1 METTKKEL
9 IQRYQE
15 KQENKYDRYLE
26 ISERSKKESIAKQE
40 SSNSMLSG
48 IPMGQPILVG
58 HHSENAHR
66 NLLKRSW
73 NAMDKSVELSQ
84 KSEYYAEKAE
94 STKNNNS
101 ISSDNPEAIDLLK
114 EKLEKLELERTKI
127 KEFNKKA
134 RKEKKDTHPTWVLS
148 NLSQNI
154 SSVKKRIE
162 HLGRLNS
169 IEETEEKINGVVLKV
184 NKEDNRVQLFFDG
197 KPEEEIRTKLKRNG
211 FRWSPY
217 NGCWQRQLNAW
228 AIKLSRDLL
237 NESKGGSE

>member
-1 METTKKEL
+1 METTKQEL
-9 IQRYQE
+9 IQRYKE

-26 ISERSKKESIAKQE
+26 ISERAGKESIAKQE
-40 SSNSMLSG
+40 SSNSMLSC
-48 IPMGQPILVG
+48 IPMGQPVLVG

-73 NAMDKSVELSQ
+73 NAMDKSVELASKSQ
-84 KSEYYAEKAE
+84 HYADKAE
-94 STKNNNS
+94 ATLNNNS
-101 ISSDNPEAIDLLK
+101 ISSDNPEAVDLLK
-114 EKLEKLELERTKI
+114 EKLDKLELERTKI

-134 RKEKKDTHPTWVLS
+134 RKEKRDSCPAYMLA

-154 SSVKKRIE
+154 SSVKKRIV
-162 HLGRLNS
+162 HLGRLDS
-169 IEETEEKINGVVLKV
+169 IEETEETINGVVLKV

-197 KPEEEIRTKLKRNG
+197 KPEEEVRTKLKRNG

-217 NGCWQRQLNAW
+217 NSCWQRQLSAW

-237 NESKGGSE
+237 NELKGGPN

>member
-1 METTKKEL
+1 MTKQEL
-9 IQRYQE
+9 IQRYKE
-15 KQENKYDRYLE
+15 KQENKCERYLE
-26 ISERSKKESIAKQE
+26 ISERAMKESISKQE
-40 SSNSMLSG
+40 SSNSMLSV

-84 KSEYYAEKAE
+84 KSEYYKEKAE
-94 STKNNNS
+94 ATQNNNS

-114 EKLEKLELERTKI
+114 EKLDKLELERTKI

-134 RKEKKDTHPTWVLS
+134 RKEKRDSCPAYMLA

-154 SSVKKRIE
+154 SSVKKRIV
-162 HLGRLNS
+162 HLGRLDS
-169 IEETEEKINGVVLKV
+169 IEETEETINGVVLKV
-184 NKEDNRVQLFFDG
+184 NKEDNRVQLFFVG

-237 NESKGGSE
+237 NELKGGSE